1 MRKTFVATLA
11 LLVAGQALATAP
23 RQRLADARP
32 QTTPMTG
39 WVQRATVADIEAA
52 SVQALAAEKAGIL
65 PIVLLETN
73 YYAFL
78 PGNKVQLR
86 MTVNPNGFTAPV
98 TMYLYWQ
105 DRTTGAKRFYN
116 AAGGGLLPE
125 GEIADLFGAAGA
137 PAAIITPTLSDFVL
151 LGSAADPADLS
162 WGVDGALGASMTAGA
177 PGQFQWVLELRDA
190 AGKRVISH
198 SNAMF
203 SYVTEQV
210 VVAGQITTDQ
220 TWVASKRYV
229 LSQFVVVLPPAVLTI
244 EPGTVVYGG
253 DSKASLFISRGAKI
267 MADGTAMRP
276 IIMTSAQR
284 VGARAQRQ
292 WGSLILLGRAPVNE
306 PGGEAGLEGLPNQ
319 PEYRFGGTDPH
330 DSSGVIR
337 YLRLEFGGFEI
348 EVNQEING
356 LTCGGVGDGTV
367 IEYVQIHF
375 NKDDAFEYFGGTVNS
390 RYLLFTGIAD
400 DGVDAD
406 LGWIGNVQFVV
417 EIKSNLNDENDG
429 NTVFEWDNHPQ
440 NFTLTPFTA
449 GQVYNVTAIGTG
461 STTVGTY
468 GATLRRGT
476 AGTFHNVIIA
486 GSRRAPLTIRDDATW
501 NHVTAGELVFDNSIL
516 FGNFADSGFPNSADR
531 AQQTRDFTFT
541 TMKRNRNVDP
551 MLAFGAWSATQFAM
565 PNVMPLEDSPALDV
579 DYVKT
584 PPDNGF
590 FDTSVDFIGGVG
602 PHDNW
607 VLSGWAVFSD
617 N

>member
-1 MRKTFVATLA
+1 MRKTFVAVLA
-11 LLVAGQALATAP
+11 LVAASQALATTP
-23 RQRLADARP
+23 RQRLADARDLA
-32 QTTPMTG
+32 TSKTG
-39 WVQRATVADIEAA
+39 WVQRAVVGDLEAA

-65 PIVLLETN
+65 PIVLVETN
-73 YYAFL
+73 YYAYL

-105 DRTTGAKRFYN
+105 DRISGAKRFYN
-116 AAGGGLLPE
+116 IAAGGLLPD

-137 PAAIITPTLSDFVL
+137 PVAVLPPTLTDFVL

-162 WGVDGALGASMTAGA
+162 WGVDGALGASMTADA
-177 PGQFQWVLELRDA
+177 PGLFQWVLELRDA
-190 AGKRVISH
+190 AGKRVISR

-220 TWVASKRYV
+220 TWVATKRYV
-229 LSQFVVVLPPAVLTI
+229 LSQFVVVKEPAVLTI

-253 DSKASLFISRGAKI
+253 DSKASLFITRGAKI
-267 MADGTAMRP
+267 IADGTAMRP
-276 IIMTSAQR
+276 IIMTSPQK

-356 LTCGGVGDGTV
+356 LTCGGIGDGTV
-367 IEYVQIHF
+367 IEHMQVHF
-375 NKDDAFEYFGGTVNS
+375 NKDDAVEFFGGTVNAK
-390 RYLLFTGIAD
+390 YLLFTGIAD

-417 EIKSNLNDENDG
+417 AVKSNLNDENDG

-440 NFTLTPFTA
+440 NFELTPRTNGA
-449 GQVYNVTAIGTG
+449 VYNVTAIGTG

-468 GATLRRGT
+468 GGTLRRGT

-501 NHVTAGELVFDNSIL
+501 NQVPAGELVFDNSIL

-531 AQQTRDFTFT
+531 AQQTRDFVFT

-551 MLAFGAWSATQFAM
+551 MLAFGAWSAAQFAM

-602 PHDNW
+602 PNDNW